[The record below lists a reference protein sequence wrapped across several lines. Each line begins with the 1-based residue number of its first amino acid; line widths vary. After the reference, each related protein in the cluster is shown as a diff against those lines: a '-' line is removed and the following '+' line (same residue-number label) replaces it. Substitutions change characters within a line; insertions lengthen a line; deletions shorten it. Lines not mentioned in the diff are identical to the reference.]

1 MKNKKLIIGLSVG
14 LGIILTLIILIFTL
28 FSLSTVQID
37 FRTSLNNITASE
49 EEIVKSGKFNYKS
62 SVLFSNKK
70 KYINRL
76 EKNNPYLKVINI
88 ETKFP
93 NKFIIHAKERQELYA
108 ISYDGKYLICDEEFK
123 VLNIVNEYENL
134 QTNAIEL
141 DFDCEF
147 EDDIKTGEFLNL
159 KYSIMKNF
167 YSMNL
172 LNNRNY
178 NEIKSIFKKI
188 SVFSYKNEKNNK
200 KEVGIKFKTF
210 DDRDVQINNIEF
222 SLEYKLQ
229 LFYSVYSSIYDNVGV
244 TDANGKTWTVEEL
257 SSAIIFI
264 DNHLITKESPRKKT
278 DVYFLL
284 KLN

>member
-14 LGIILTLIILIFTL
+14 LGIILTIIILIFTL

-49 EEIVKSGKFNYKS
+49 EEIIDSGKFNYKS
-62 SVLFSNKK
+62 SVLFSNKN
-70 KYINRL
+70 KYIERL

-93 NKFIIHAKERQELYA
+93 NKFIIHAKERQELFA
-108 ISYDGKYLICDEEFK
+108 ISYDEKYLICDEEFK
-123 VLNIVNEYENL
+123 VLNIVNEYENS
-134 QTNAIEL
+134 QSNAILL
-141 DFDCEF
+141 DFDYEF
-147 EDDIKTGEFLNL
+147 EKDIKVGEFLKL
-159 KYSIMKNF
+159 KNSVMKKF

-178 NEIKSIFKKI
+178 NEITSIFKKI
-188 SVFSYKNEKNNK
+188 SVFSYKNEKNK
-200 KEVGIKFKTF
+200 KNEVGIKFQTF
-210 DDRDVQINNIEF
+210 NNRDVQINNIEF
-222 SLEYKLQ
+222 GLEYKLQ

-244 TDANGKTWTVEEL
+244 ADANGKIWTVEEL
-257 SSAIIFI
+257 SVATIFI
-264 DNHLITKESPRKKT
+264 DNYLITKESPRKKS